1 MKFNIGLQQNCDQSA
16 IFHGQ
21 NGVPHEIGGS
31 ENGALLGTRVQ
42 TVTESQ
48 PK

>member
-16 IFHGQ
+16 IVCDQ

-31 ENGALLGTRVQ
+31 ENGGLLGT
-42 TVTESQ
+42 
-48 PK
+48 